1 MMTQSTKRKAKKIDS
16 PKGSANKK
24 LNRPSKKR
32 ITLKSSTANPN
43 PQDFTIDDLH
53 KEQKQ
58 NLSKQRYE
66 KELKKLSVVL

>member
-1 MMTQSTKRKAKKIDS
+1 MTQSTKRKAKKIDS
-16 PKGSANKK
+16 PKDGANKK

-53 KEQKQ
+53 KEQ
-58 NLSKQRYE
+58 
-66 KELKKLSVVL
+66 